1 MKIITCPR
9 VTLAVVPRPRYNL
22 TNHWKGKEKDMP
34 IYTYRCESC
43 GVQFERQQS
52 FSDSPLKTCP
62 ECRKKSLKKVMT
74 PVRIV
79 FKGSGF
85 YSTDHKSPSGQVK
98 RENKKET
105 SAPETKTTTASKETK
120 PAAKENSE

>member
-1 MKIITCPR
+1 
-9 VTLAVVPRPRYNL
+9 
-22 TNHWKGKEKDMP
+22 MP

-52 FSDSPLKTCP
+52 FNDTPLKTCP

-98 RENKKET
+98 REDKKEKEKE
-105 SAPETKTTTASKETK
+105 SPAPETK
-120 PAAKENSE
+120 PAAKESSE